1 MYENSF
7 TFGKMLTAYTK
18 PHRFGGRSTR
28 TELLGYLIV
37 SWVLATAFGWV
48 AMAAGMAGLAEA
60 KFSSEPTPFLT
71 IDLFNLLFWLPFPAL
86 AVRRFHDQN
95 KSGWWAAPL
104 IASTILSWIGAE
116 SLLSQPARIT
126 IALIYTA
133 VLVLL
138 FWKPTDG
145 TNRYGPDPRLDPE
158 DTTLVPE

>member
-1 MYENSF
+1 
-7 TFGKMLTAYTK
+7 
-18 PHRFGGRSTR
+18 
-28 TELLGYLIV
+28 
-37 SWVLATAFGWV
+37 
-48 AMAAGMAGLAEA
+48 
-60 KFSSEPTPFLT
+60 
-71 IDLFNLLFWLPFPAL
+71 LLFWLPFPAL